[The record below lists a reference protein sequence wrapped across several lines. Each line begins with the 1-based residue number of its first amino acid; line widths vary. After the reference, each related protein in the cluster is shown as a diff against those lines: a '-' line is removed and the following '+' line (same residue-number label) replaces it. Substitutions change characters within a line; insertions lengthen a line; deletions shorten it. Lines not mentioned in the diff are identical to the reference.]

1 MLSNAQAA
9 VRITPYSAV
18 KIIVDKLNQGGA
30 ELQLT
35 RGKRITMKLLSEWH
49 DAFVLDA
56 LGVEYLGDRS
66 YKYYGIAVKERI
78 IFVFAL

>member
-1 MLSNAQAA
+1 MKKEEVEVLVKHINGWNDMLSNAQAA

-35 RGKRITMKLLSEWH
+35 RGRKNH
-49 DAFVLDA
+49 DEAIVRMA
-56 LGVEYLGDRS
+56 
-66 YKYYGIAVKERI
+66 
-78 IFVFAL
+78 

>member
-9 VRITPYSAV
+9 VRIAPYSAV

-35 RGKRITMKLLSEWH
+35 RGKKNH
-49 DAFVLDA
+49 DEAIVRMA
-56 LGVEYLGDRS
+56 
-66 YKYYGIAVKERI
+66 
-78 IFVFAL
+78 